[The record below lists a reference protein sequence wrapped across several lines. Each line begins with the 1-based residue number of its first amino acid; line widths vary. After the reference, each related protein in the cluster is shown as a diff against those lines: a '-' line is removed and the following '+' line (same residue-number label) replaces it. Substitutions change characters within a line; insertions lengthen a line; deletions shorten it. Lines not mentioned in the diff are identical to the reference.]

1 MGPGRL
7 PSIWLAGT
15 LFTACAD
22 TGSDPSTSGPQ
33 SATCELVANGHGSAG
48 SVAVSAET
56 VVSGLEVPW
65 GIAFISADEWLVTER
80 PGRVRLVRAG
90 ALEAE
95 PVATVQASEAGEGG
109 LLGIALHPDFS
120 VNSLFF
126 LYVTVAAGGAT
137 RNQVELWRLSAD
149 HGSASRE
156 QIVIDQI
163 PGAAFH
169 DGGRLRIGP
178 DGMLYVGTGDARSP
192 DLSQDEGSPAGKV
205 LRLTLDGAVP
215 ADNPTAGEAFYVSGV
230 RNVQAFDW
238 RDDGAL
244 VIADHGPS
252 GELGRSGHDEV
263 SVARAGD
270 NLGWPTIYGCQS
282 RSGMVSPSLTWA
294 EAAPPGG
301 AAFYRG
307 SQIPEWQGS
316 FLVGTLGSR
325 HLHRV
330 VFESPES
337 AQVAE
342 HEVYFDGELG
352 RLREV
357 VMGPDGELYVTT
369 SNCDGRG
376 TCAPERDRIVRITR

>member
-1 MGPGRL
+1 MGAGRL
-7 PSIWLAGT
+7 PSLWLAGT
-15 LFTACAD
+15 LLSACAD
-22 TGSDPSTSGPQ
+22 TNSDPSTSGPQ
-33 SATCELVANGHGSAG
+33 SATCELVADGHGPAG

-95 PVATVQASEAGEGG
+95 PVATLQASEAGEGG

-126 LYVTVAAGGAT
+126 LYVTVAAGGTT

-192 DLSQDEGSPAGKV
+192 DLSQDEGSPA
-205 LRLTLDGAVP
+205 
-215 ADNPTAGEAFYVSGV
+215 
-230 RNVQAFDW
+230 
-238 RDDGAL
+238 
-244 VIADHGPS
+244 
-252 GELGRSGHDEV
+252 
-263 SVARAGD
+263 AR
-270 NLGWPTIYGCQS
+270 CC
-282 RSGMVSPSLTWA
+282 V
-294 EAAPPGG
+294 
-301 AAFYRG
+301 
-307 SQIPEWQGS
+307 
-316 FLVGTLGSR
+316 
-325 HLHRV
+325 
-330 VFESPES
+330 
-337 AQVAE
+337 
-342 HEVYFDGELG
+342 
-352 RLREV
+352 
-357 VMGPDGELYVTT
+357 
-369 SNCDGRG
+369 
-376 TCAPERDRIVRITR
+376 